1 MKTFIK
7 SATGSLLLLL
17 FVYGSGCKKDEDPG
31 LLVEKQILKFT
42 DFECSNVS
50 WQFKPGYSGVAPNY
64 YIASS
69 QQELEKYITINCIP
83 QIDFS
88 RYVVLLGQRGFPTG
102 VSLYDEKLE
111 ENNAEIVYTVTFM
124 TQLTLVAQ
132 PIQYYAIIEL
142 PTDNRKK
149 SIRVEEIIKDH
160 E

>member
-1 MKTFIK
+1 MKGINLK
-7 SATGSLLLLL
+7 SASCL
-17 FVYGSGCKKDEDPG
+17 FFLMVLSGTSCKKEDPG

-50 WQFKPGYSGVAPNY
+50 WQFKPGFSGVAPNY

-88 RYVVLLGQRGFPTG
+88 RYVVLLGQRGFATG

-111 ENNAEIVYTVTFM
+111 ENNTEIVYTVTFM

-142 PTDNRKK
+142 PSDNMRK

>member
-1 MKTFIK
+1 
-7 SATGSLLLLL
+7 
-17 FVYGSGCKKDEDPG
+17 
-31 LLVEKQILKFT
+31 
-42 DFECSNVS
+42 
-50 WQFKPGYSGVAPNY
+50 
-64 YIASS
+64 
-69 QQELEKYITINCIP
+69 
-83 QIDFS
+83 
-88 RYVVLLGQRGFPTG
+88 VVLLGQRGFPTG